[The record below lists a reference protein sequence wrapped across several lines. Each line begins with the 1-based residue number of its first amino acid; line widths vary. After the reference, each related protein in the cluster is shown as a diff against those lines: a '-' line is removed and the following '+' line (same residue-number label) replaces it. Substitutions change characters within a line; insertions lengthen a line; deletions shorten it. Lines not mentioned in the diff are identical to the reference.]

1 MSLRKATATPRSKP
15 ASEDPQD
22 ALRARFQSAIDAFV
36 DKVRPDPNV
45 LAVIVAGSVAYD
57 VIWEKSDVDMTVI
70 VRDQNIKT
78 TSYALVED
86 GITLNLWV
94 SPRSEFRRELDRQVG
109 GSWLHSYLAKGKV
122 VYARDESLVEFFEA
136 ARDIGD
142 EDRALSAMTHATYL
156 VHDMHKVQKWLGAG
170 QDPLLAQFTLC
181 MMAESLAHMHLCL
194 QGEPATRQSI
204 RKVVAREPEL
214 LRPLYQDPL
223 SHRLT
228 DEEIRAGIQ
237 HVDNYLTA
245 HQDFFCAPLL
255 RFMADGEIK
264 TVTLL
269 ARQFHMEA
277 HMVTGLPDWL
287 ADKGVL
293 ERVSQT
299 IRITPKG
306 RQNME
311 ELGYLYLGDEPPC

>member
-1 MSLRKATATPRSKP
+1 MSPQTAAAKATP
-15 ASEDPQD
+15 AAEDPQA
-22 ALRARFQSAIDAFV
+22 ALRTRFQSALDAFV
-36 DKVRPDPNV
+36 GKVRPDPNV

-70 VRDQNIKT
+70 VRDQNLKT

-94 SPRSEFRRELDRQVG
+94 CGRSEFRRELDRQVG

-122 VYARDESLVEFFEA
+122 IYARDESLVEFFEA

-156 VHDMHKVQKWLGAG
+156 IHDAHKVQKWLGAG
-170 QDPLLAQFTLC
+170 QDPLLAQHTLC

-223 SHRLT
+223 SRRLT
-228 DEEIRAGIQ
+228 DEEIQAGIE
-237 HVDNYLTA
+237 HVNNYLTA

-255 RFMADGEIK
+255 RFMSDGEIK

-277 HMVTGLPDWL
+277 HAVTSLPDWL

-306 RQNME
+306 RQNIE
-311 ELGYLYLGDEPPC
+311 ELGYLYLGGEPPR

>member
-1 MSLRKATATPRSKP
+1 MSPRKTIPKTEP
-15 ASEDPQD
+15 ASEDPQA

-36 DKVRPDPNV
+36 EKVRPDPNV

-94 SPRSEFRRELDRQVG
+94 SGRSEFRRELDRQVG

-136 ARDIGD
+136 ARNIGD
-142 EDRALSAMTHATYL
+142 EDRAMSAMTHATYL
-156 VHDMHKVQKWLGAG
+156 VHDMHKCRKWLGAG

-181 MMAESLAHMHLCL
+181 MMAESLAHMYLCL

-204 RKVVAREPEL
+204 RKVVARAPEL
-214 LRPLYQDPL
+214 LKPLYQDPL

-228 DEEIRAGIQ
+228 DAEIETGIR
-237 HVDNYLTA
+237 HVDAFLTA

-277 HMVTGLPDWL
+277 HVVTGLPDWL

>member
-1 MSLRKATATPRSKP
+1 MSPRKTTPKTEP
-15 ASEDPQD
+15 ASEDPQA

-36 DKVRPDPNV
+36 EKVRPDPNV

-57 VIWEKSDVDMTVI
+57 VIWEKSDVDMTII
-70 VRDQNIKT
+70 VRDQNLKT

-94 SPRSEFRRELDRQVG
+94 CGRSEFRRELDRQVG

-142 EDRALSAMTHATYL
+142 EDRAMSAMTHATYL
-156 VHDMHKVQKWLGAG
+156 VHDMHKCQKWLGVG

-181 MMAESLAHMHLCL
+181 MMAESLAHMYLCL

-204 RKVVAREPEL
+204 RKVVARAPEL
-214 LRPLYQDPL
+214 LKPLYQDPL

-228 DEEIRAGIQ
+228 DAEIETGIR
-237 HVDNYLTA
+237 HVDAFLTA

-277 HMVTGLPDWL
+277 HVVTGLPDWL

-306 RQNME
+306 RQNIE
-311 ELGYLYLGDEPPC
+311 ELGYLYLGDDTQR